1 MPSIKAAQHQRK
13 VSGRTAGGFG
23 SLAAQGSP
31 GFGAAAQQAGGFGG
45 FGRAQTQG
53 SAFGGLGGAASPSPA
68 SPAPQSGGMWAMR
81 K

>member
-1 MPSIKAAQHQRK
+1 MFGVI
-13 VSGRTAGGFG
+13 AGGFG

-31 GFGAAAQQAGGFGG
+31 GFGAAGQQAGGAFGG
-45 FGRAQTQG
+45 FGGAQTQG
-53 SAFGGLGGAASPSPA
+53 SAFGGFGGAAPPSPA